1 MSMSTIS
8 TMSHPPCPRP
18 HFGQVMFYFQIVLTL
33 SFFCVRFSTFQ
44 YFTLFNIVVDL
55 CWLCPFFMFVLAFLC
70 ILLDLCWFCQ
80 FFVQALTFTF
90 FKGLSQVTDLNIW
103 YICII
108 YIYIYI
114 SWRSP
119 CHQIWGWMQKQNQRR
134 GQPGKKALCF
144 HFDICSAIAMYGGV
158 KTRGCH

>member
-55 CWLCPFFMFVLAFLC
+55 CWLCPFFVFVLAFLC

-80 FFVQALTFTF
+80 FFVQALTFTYTSCNIIVDGF
-90 FKGLSQVTDLNIW
+90 QSVHCILKKPSSLSGSGPFHWADGEAEHKDGIQRGEAGGWQCCDPAPGEQL
-103 YICII
+103 
-108 YIYIYI
+108 
-114 SWRSP
+114 SW
-119 CHQIWGWMQKQNQRR
+119 K
-134 GQPGKKALCF
+134 F
-144 HFDICSAIAMYGGV
+144 
-158 KTRGCH
+158 

>member
-1 MSMSTIS
+1 MSLPLTQCFQSWIWVWDLMCHPNKRMKFRNCEKNWDPFEINIWDFFWERLRYVTLHWSTMSMSTIS

-80 FFVQALTFTF
+80 FFVQALTFTCWPV
-90 FKGLSQVTDLNIW
+90 LPSYPT
-103 YICII
+103 
-108 YIYIYI
+108 
-114 SWRSP
+114 
-119 CHQIWGWMQKQNQRR
+119 
-134 GQPGKKALCF
+134 
-144 HFDICSAIAMYGGV
+144 
-158 KTRGCH
+158 T